1 MLDTDTANVSVS
13 LADVIMSD
21 ESRSTMQDDYNPI
34 NPANPPQNLCPTQDL
49 TQRIT
54 MGTWH
59 PKENI
64 FAVAKHNSLFIYT

>member
-1 MLDTDTANVSVS
+1 MNRSRPNGVKS
-13 LADVIMSD
+13 DVIMSD
-21 ESRSTMQDDYNPI
+21 ESRSTMQDDYNPN
-34 NPANPPQNLCPTQDL
+34 NPVNPPQNLCPTQDL